1 MYWHYDNLECADLCL
16 LNMFLN
22 KINKG
27 LCACVCV
34 WADQSFMSAHVS
46 LILETAR
53 IRVDPVYA
61 ALRYGTSLAQMSRS
75 SFGSL
80 SESPTRSVV

>member
-1 MYWHYDNLECADLCL
+1 M
-16 LNMFLN
+16 
-22 KINKG
+22 
-27 LCACVCV
+27 CVCECV
-34 WADQSFMSAHVS
+34 GGGGAHHLFMPARLT